1 MCAMPTLPTMSTIS
15 AGALRTIPPG
25 RRVALRRFPRLPML
39 FISWP
44 QTDKTITKLSLFT
57 PPRIDHLPQNTGDR
71 PPTAPNE
78 KSLRSR
84 SSWPTMR
91 RSILLPDSAGRSDF
105 WPQTDKTITKLSLFA
120 PRESTISRK
129 TLDIVARTPPKE
141 NSQRSSR
148 VRALCRRSQPPSAF
162 RLVWANT
169 NRTEQNRTDP
179 NTPNSRSPT
188 KHMRSSR
195 KRLRLENFSEQLNT
209 SPNPS
214 RALARP

>member
-1 MCAMPTLPTMSTIS
+1 MPTLPTMSTIS

-25 RRVALRRFPRLPML
+25 RRVALRRFPRLPVL

-57 PPRIDHLPQNTGDR
+57 PPKSTIPSKTLEIVPPTALDEKKLRFSSSRPTQRRAILLPDPAARSDLLASDRQNHHQTFTFRTPSIDDLPQNTGHR
-71 PPTAPNE
+71 RQNAAERNFSALQPSPGALPPFPT
-78 KSLRSR
+78 SLGVQ
-84 SSWPTMR
+84 
-91 RSILLPDSAGRSDF
+91 A
-105 WPQTDKTITKLSLFA
+105 SLG
-120 PRESTISRK
+120 EHK
-129 TLDIVARTPPKE
+129 
-141 NSQRSSR
+141 
-148 VRALCRRSQPPSAF
+148 
-162 RLVWANT
+162 
-169 NRTEQNRTDP
+169 QNRTDP